1 MTAELPILNDP
12 AARLEPSAVINA
24 MMVRTGFGRAA
35 LLSREGSYH
44 EIVWARHEL
53 TWLLREYVRLSLA
66 RIGHV
71 MGGRDAKTIQ
81 HSLRRVAQRAAADP
95 GYRQHVWALAAFV
108 AAHSGG
114 DQQPAGN
121 RDVVLLMLRAVLSSD
136 LLSDAEARQA
146 AVAILEDRHA

>member
-12 AARLEPSAVINA
+12 AARLEPEAVIGA
-24 MMVRTGFGRAA
+24 MMMRTGFGREA

-71 MGGRDAKTIQ
+71 MGGRDAKTVQ

-108 AAHSGG
+108 AAHGG
-114 DQQPAGN
+114 AQQPAGN

-136 LLSDAEARQA
+136 LLSDAEARA
-146 AVAILEDRHA
+146 AATAILEDRHA